1 MSTRN
6 TSQRRAILTSL
17 DQSRG
22 FISAQELYG
31 RLGEHGERVALA
43 TVYAQLKKLVAS
55 GDVDTVMTDRGESL
69 YRRCAADAHH
79 HHLACRLCGATVEID
94 IPSLERWTSAVG
106 RERGY
111 RDVHHVLELTGICPT
126 CQNQS
131 R

>member
-17 DQSRG
+17 DQTRG
-22 FISAQELYG
+22 FVSAQELYARISADG
-31 RLGEHGERVALA
+31 GRVALA

-79 HHLACRLCGATVEID
+79 HHLACRVCGATVEID
-94 IPSLERWTSAVG
+94 IPSLERWTGAVQ

-111 RDVHHVLELTGICPT
+111 RDVRHVLELTGVCPT
-126 CQNQS
+126 CQHLS